1 MKHAVIVIAL
11 VSLAGCPG
19 ESVDPN
25 VLYYAPD
32 LVETRVKLIDTGEP
46 PPF

>member
-1 MKHAVIVIAL
+1 MKHTMLVIAL
-11 VSLAGCPG
+11 AACPG
-19 ESVDPN
+19 NNNDGN
-25 VLYYAPD
+25 TLFYAPD

>member
-11 VSLAGCPG
+11 VSLGCGPSNEG
-19 ESVDPN
+19 ET
-25 VLYYAPD
+25 LYYAPD